1 MNPFDTALQNMLSF
15 EQASRQSAA
24 ELRAMGVVPLSG
36 PGADLLRA
44 EVAAQVWHSAVRILA
59 MAMGGREF
67 LDRLVVKD
75 DCTVIEDNKLT
86 TGEEGQS

>member
-1 MNPFDTALQNMLSF
+1 MSTLDPNKLDTALQSMLSF

-24 ELRAMGVVPLSG
+24 ELRAMGVTPLSG

-67 LDRLVVKD
+67 LDRL
-75 DCTVIEDNKLT
+75 T